1 MTRLEIQER
10 LEAIV
15 EEINPSLPQLS
26 LRDEIHSYFDEPEVE
41 EFFSLVAEE
50 FELDEQD
57 LFDSPP
63 STFYI
68 LTEWIGSEIN

>member
-15 EEINPSLPQLS
+15 EEINPSLPKLS
-26 LRDEIHSYFDEPEVE
+26 LRDEIYSYFDESDVE

-63 STFYI
+63 PTFYI